1 MQNKSID
8 PSRIAFHCERA
19 FGAPSK
25 IERVEFLSGGAHP
38 RTLRFSF
45 ADESFVFRCYRGNT
59 ELCRKEACLYALLEN
74 KVPVQDLVYSDFEE
88 AVAIFRYAPGR
99 IRDITESCV

>member
-88 AVAIFRYAPGR
+88 AVAIFRYAPVR